1 VKVTNVRTAMVGVDR
16 QNWLVVFVETDAGIT
31 GVGEASLEGLERTVD
46 AAVHELGRYLVDQD
60 PHRIVHHWQS
70 MFRHNFWRGGV
81 VLNSA
86 MSGMEQALWDIK
98 GKSLD
103 VPVYS
108 LLGGPTRERIRAY
121 THCHGATPQEAV
133 DSALEIVRNGFTAF
147 KMGVSNVHAE
157 DDREAARLAVERVAA
172 VREAVGPKID
182 IMLDNHGRA
191 IPPDAVELMAALAPY
206 KLLFYEEP
214 TPPDNIHVISRLR
227 QAGSSVP
234 LATGERLFTKF
245 GFRELLEEQL
255 VDFIQ
260 PDICHAGGIL
270 ELHAIAAMAEAY
282 YVKIAPHNPN
292 GPVATMASIHL
303 AASIPNFLILEQA
316 KQTDAWEDV
325 SGQTTT
331 VVDGYFQ
338 LPTAPGLGVILD
350 ESAFARHPYRERQYN
365 QRFGADGSVLDI

>member
-1 VKVTNVRTAMVGVDR
+1 MVGVER
-16 QNWLVVFVETDAGIT
+16 QNWLFVFVETDAGIT

-46 AAVHELGRYLVDQD
+46 AAVHELGRYLIDQN
-60 PHRIVHHWQS
+60 PQRIVHHWQS

-81 VLNSA
+81 ILNSA
-86 MSGMEQALWDIK
+86 MSGMEQALWDIR

-103 VPVYS
+103 VPVYA
-108 LLGGPTRERIRAY
+108 LLGGPTRDRIRAY

-133 DSALEIVRNGFTAF
+133 DAALQIVRNGFTAF

-157 DDREAARLAVERVAA
+157 DDREAARLAVQRVAA
-172 VREAVGPKID
+172 VREAVGPEID

-191 IPPDAVELMAALAPY
+191 IPPDAVELMAALEPY
-206 KLLFYEEP
+206 QLLFYEEP
-214 TPPDNIHVISRLR
+214 TPPDNIHVIARLR

-270 ELHAIAAMAEAY
+270 EMHAISAMAEAY
-282 YVKIAPHNPN
+282 YVKVAPHNPN

-316 KQTDAWEDV
+316 RQTGAWEDIA
-325 SGQTTT
+325 GQTTT

-338 LPTAPGLGVILD
+338 VPTAPGLGVTLD
-350 ESAFARHPYRERQYN
+350 ESAFARHPYRERPYN